1 MTEEL
6 GGAGEAVGGVE
17 ELGAG
22 AGVAEANLSA
32 NVGEPKAGEEFS
44 VPTEYAEKPYTKD
57 IKSNED
63 LWKKLDGS
71 QSLLGKPK
79 EGGVPQEGATDE
91 QWAAYYKAGGRPENA
106 ADYNFNRE
114 GLDQEFV
121 KNFAND
127 DLDNA
132 TKEIFLKA
140 GISQKQ
146 ADILQPEFEK
156 MMETLNTEQ
165 LGQMNQQNVDF
176 DKLAADTFGEKEDQV
191 MADTKALIAENT
203 PEGFKDYIENLP
215 NESLIVMAGV
225 LNNIKS
231 KYINEDSLDPS
242 HKSVSGVAGE
252 QGLREEAR
260 KLMQGDDYR
269 NAFSPNHD
277 KVKKEVA
284 DLYEKIG
291 NLN

>member
-1 MTEEL
+1 MTD
-6 GGAGEAVGGVE
+6 GEPIGGVDQI
-17 ELGAG
+17 GDG
-22 AGVAEANLSA
+22 NVAEANLNA

-44 VPTEYAEKPYTKD
+44 VPQEYADRPYTKD
-57 IKSNED
+57 IKSNDD

-79 EGGVPQEGATDE
+79 EGGVPDVNADD
-91 QWAAYYKAGGRPENA
+91 AAWDAFYKSAGRPENA
-106 ADYNFNRE
+106 ADYKFNRE
-114 GLDQEFV
+114 GLNQEFV
-121 KNFAND
+121 KDFAND

-132 TKEIFLKA
+132 TKDIFLKA

-156 MMETLNTEQ
+156 MMETINAEQ
-165 LGQMNQQNVDF
+165 LGNVNQANVDF
-176 DKLAADTFGEKEDQV
+176 DKLAADTFGDKEDQV

-203 PEGFKDYIENLP
+203 PDGFKDHIENLP

-225 LNNIKS
+225 LNNIKN

-242 HKSVSGVAGE
+242 HKSVSGVQGE

-269 NAFSPNHD
+269 NAFSPNHE

-284 DLYEKIG
+284 DLYEQIG
-291 NLN
+291 KLG